1 VALALL
7 LVVAAF
13 VMAGAMVVPISSGWL
28 LAALAVPPLAVPALA
43 RMGSRRR
50 TRLGR
55 FALALLPLGLSMWAA
70 HFFFHLLTGW
80 GTLGL
85 VLRRPLAD
93 VGLVASPRWTDAT
106 ALLGPGAVLGV
117 QLLLLDVGLLL
128 TLWVA
133 WRVARD
139 GAPRARRVAATLVPW
154 AGAAT
159 ALWALGVWILCQPMV
174 MRGIMSHS

>member
-1 VALALL
+1 LPAYIYTNAGIFTATPGSDVVRDTPRSSIGRLSQRLDVVALALL

-13 VMAGAMVVPISSGWL
+13 AMAGVMVVPIPPGWL
-28 LAALAVPPLAVPALA
+28 LAALAVPPVAVAGLA

-50 TRLGR
+50 ARGGR
-55 FALALLPLGLSMWAA
+55 VALALLSPGRSMWAG
-70 HFFFHLLTGW
+70 HVLFHLLPGW

-93 VGLVASPRWTDAT
+93 VGLVAPPRWTDAT
-106 ALLGPGAVLGV
+106 ALLGPGAVLGL

-128 TLWVA
+128 TLWIA

-139 GAPRARRVAATLVPW
+139 G
-154 AGAAT
+154 
-159 ALWALGVWILCQPMV
+159 
-174 MRGIMSHS
+174 